1 MKDPIGKESSQLNR
15 RDFLKT
21 STATLAALACGEPA
35 AALNAEQR
43 PEARADTIILLW
55 MAGGMAQTETF
66 DPKKYTP
73 FESGL
78 ESARVLSTFPSID
91 TVVDNIKL
99 SQGLEK
105 VAQVMDR
112 ATLIRSHR
120 VGSLG
125 AILHSRH
132 QYHWHTGYAPPLSV
146 AAPHMGSVVARA
158 LGPVKPDIPAFVDIG
173 QNMEIGAESASLKA
187 FHTAG
192 FLGTEYGPFIVSDP
206 REAAA
211 AVRPPEGLGVHRFHR
226 RYSYYK
232 KLVEGSP
239 VLKHGSSYQQE
250 SLFRY
255 LDRAHR
261 LLDSPAAKA
270 FDLDLEPKESY
281 QAYTTGRFGLGCL
294 LARRLAEVGVRF
306 IEVTSEYVPFRYWD
320 THENGHERTAGLKTM
335 IDAPIARLVLDLE
348 ERGMLDRTLIVLASE
363 FGRDMLVEGK
373 PDKGVKNA
381 VAQPEIMTEPKH
393 YGMHRHFTE
402 ATSVL
407 IFGGGFK
414 RGFLYGQTADERPCR
429 IVEHPIEIEDLH
441 ATLYTVL
448 GISPDLS
455 YVVEK
460 RPFYAT
466 KDGRGKPVTELFA

>member
-1 MKDPIGKESSQLNR
+1 MKNRIGKESSQLNR
-15 RDFLKT
+15 RDFMNT
-21 STATLAALACGEPA
+21 SAAALTALACGEPMV
-35 AALNAEQR
+35 ALNTRQR

-105 VAQVMDR
+105 IAQVMDR

-146 AAPHMGSVVARA
+146 AAPHMGSVVART
-158 LGPVKPDIPAFVDIG
+158 LGPVKLDIPAFVDIG
-173 QNMEIGAESASLKA
+173 QNMEIGAESDSLKA

-211 AVRPPEGLGVHRFHR
+211 AVRPPEGLASHRFHR

-239 VLKHGSSYQQE
+239 VLKNGSSYQQE

-281 QAYTTGRFGLGCL
+281 QAYNTGRFGLGCL

-320 THENGHERTAGLKTM
+320 THENGHQRAAGLKTM
-335 IDAPIARLVLDLE
+335 IDAPIVRLVLDLE

-373 PDKGVKNA
+373 PDKGVKNQ
-381 VAQPEIMTEPKH
+381 VTQPEIMTEPKH

-414 RGFLYGQTADERPCR
+414 RGFLYGETAAERPCR
-429 IVEHPIEIEDLH
+429 IVENPIGIEDLH
-441 ATLYTVL
+441 ATLYTAL
-448 GISPDLS
+448 GIPPDLS

-460 RPFYAT
+460 RPFFAT
-466 KDGRGKPVTELFA
+466 KDGKGKAVTELFA

>member
-1 MKDPIGKESSQLNR
+1 M
-15 RDFLKT
+15 
-21 STATLAALACGEPA
+21 
-35 AALNAEQR
+35 
-43 PEARADTIILLW
+43 
-55 MAGGMAQTETF
+55 
-66 DPKKYTP
+66 
-73 FESGL
+73 
-78 ESARVLSTFPSID
+78 
-91 TVVDNIKL
+91 
-99 SQGLEK
+99 
-105 VAQVMDR
+105 
-112 ATLIRSHR
+112 
-120 VGSLG
+120 
-125 AILHSRH
+125 
-132 QYHWHTGYAPPLSV
+132 
-146 AAPHMGSVVARA
+146 
-158 LGPVKPDIPAFVDIG
+158 
-173 QNMEIGAESASLKA
+173 
-187 FHTAG
+187 
-192 FLGTEYGPFIVSDP
+192 
-206 REAAA
+206 
-211 AVRPPEGLGVHRFHR
+211 
-226 RYSYYK
+226 
-232 KLVEGSP
+232 
-239 VLKHGSSYQQE
+239 
-250 SLFRY
+250 
-255 LDRAHR
+255 
-261 LLDSPAAKA
+261 LDSPAAKA

-281 QAYTTGRFGLGCL
+281 QAHTTGRFGLGCL

-381 VAQPEIMTEPKH
+381 VAQPEIMTESKH